1 MDFLSVSVS
10 EPSQSVETT
19 LWWLTWWPTW
29 RWTRWLTWRWTWWLF
44 DLKLTQLAHLLRFC
58 KSISPSSSMNLSPTL
73 LPLQGGWAH
82 KRRACTSV
90 WLDDL
95 SNNQNSEIF
104 EKCSTLDDYF
114 LHVVDTSNR
123 VCGLAH
129 ISPSISVCHLK
140 FESDCCI
147 CIIDVI
153 ETSIKW
159 CLVTSVRLRK
169 LKTESSAVTYWLS
182 RYLL

>member
-1 MDFLSVSVS
+1 M
-10 EPSQSVETT
+10 T
-19 LWWLTWWPTW
+19 LWWLTW
-29 RWTRWLTWRWTWWLF
+29 WLTWRWTWWLI

-90 WLDDL
+90 WLDDP

-147 CIIDVI
+147 CIKDVI
-153 ETSIKW
+153 DDTDKMMLGYLGEIEKTQNRIIGSHVLTVQVPVVKILIKLPDGQMW
-159 CLVTSVRLRK
+159 TL
-169 LKTESSAVTYWLS
+169 
-182 RYLL
+182 